1 MVRGSSFVSN
11 YVKMSLLIFS
21 SSLLFSSSE
30 SLTYYELLLLLLFW
44 ESSFCFTD
52 PFPDLMLPISNYKRL
67 VDTGVGL
74 RDFDLDEDLFRFFLF
89 NSLFYYSWKSWSQFS
104 WRNDLFNWGTCILL
118 FKESSTSSSELILL
132 SIKSSVVKLSLLLL
146 LFCLDLYL

>member
-1 MVRGSSFVSN
+1 MVKGSSLVSN

-30 SLTYYELLLLLLFW
+30 SLTYYELLLLLLW
-44 ESSFCFTD
+44 DSSLCFTEH
-52 PFPDLMLPISNYKRL
+52 FPDRMLPISNYNRL
-67 VDTGVGL
+67 VETGVGL

-104 WRNDLFNWGTCILL
+104 WSNDLFNWGTCILL

-146 LFCLDLYL
+146 LFCLHLYL